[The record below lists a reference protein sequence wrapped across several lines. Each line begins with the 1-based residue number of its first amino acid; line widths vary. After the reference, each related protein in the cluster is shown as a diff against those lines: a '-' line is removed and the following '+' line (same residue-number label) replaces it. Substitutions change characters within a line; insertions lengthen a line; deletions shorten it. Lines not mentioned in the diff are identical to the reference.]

1 MAFDHARSRL
11 SGVYDFADSGFGA
24 RHQDLSYSNWISRD
38 LTLRIIDRYE
48 TMTGLSIDR
57 DRVMLYSQML
67 CFVEFADTAPGDP
80 DLPDRLA
87 ALRRWFAPG
96 AR

>member
-1 MAFDHARSRL
+1 MAFDPETATL
-11 SGVYDFADSGFGA
+11 NGVYDFADSGFGA

-48 TMTGLSIDR
+48 RMTGLSIDR
-57 DRVMLYSQML
+57 ERVMLYSQML
-67 CFVEFADTAPGDP
+67 RFVEFANAAPDDP

-87 ALRRWFAPG
+87 SLRQWFAPG
-96 AR
+96 AL